1 MKKSVVSVVL
11 CLGFIAAGGWVFAA
25 KTDAKSCQFSD
36 VGKLKEHVG
45 KHISYPAKGKAIKQA
60 CKKEMP
66 DEFTK
71 AERACVEKKIK
82 NNVEYKSSADV
93 LKALGVE

>member
-1 MKKSVVSVVL
+1 MKMSVAWAVL
-11 CLGFIAAGGWVFAA
+11 CLSFMAASGWAFAA
-25 KTDAKSCQFSD
+25 KTAAKSCQFSD
-36 VGKLKEHVG
+36 VAKLKSHVE

-66 DEFTK
+66 DEFSK
-71 AERACVEKKIK
+71 AERACVEKKLK